1 MIDKF
6 FKRLNCYIG
15 SIFYNSPLK
24 RGDIAYF
31 CDSHRNFNN
40 EVFMLLIDDILLS
53 PAKGLFYIFKQIH
66 KAAEEEFLNEENV
79 SAELSE
85 LYMMLETGKITEE
98 EFNNKESE
106 LLNRLEQ
113 IEEYKKKH
121 FEVVDEREESEDED
135 EVRNVVVRK
144 NKKRTKSSRNRK
156 NNE

>member
-1 MIDKF
+1 
-6 FKRLNCYIG
+6 
-15 SIFYNSPLK
+15 
-24 RGDIAYF
+24 
-31 CDSHRNFNN
+31 
-40 EVFMLLIDDILLS
+40 MLLIDDILLS

-85 LYMMLETGKITEE
+85 LYMMLETGKISEE
-98 EFNNKESE
+98 EFNKRESE

-144 NKKRTKSSRNRK
+144 NKKRSKKDNLP
-156 NNE
+156 

>member
-1 MIDKF
+1 
-6 FKRLNCYIG
+6 
-15 SIFYNSPLK
+15 
-24 RGDIAYF
+24 
-31 CDSHRNFNN
+31 
-40 EVFMLLIDDILLS
+40 MLLIDDILLS

-98 EFNNKESE
+98 EFNNRESE

-121 FEVVDEREESEDED
+121 FEEVEENEDDGEDEDTVNEDDEDSEDED
-135 EVRNVVVRK
+135 TV
-144 NKKRTKSSRNRK
+144 
-156 NNE
+156 

>member
-1 MIDKF
+1 
-6 FKRLNCYIG
+6 
-15 SIFYNSPLK
+15 
-24 RGDIAYF
+24 
-31 CDSHRNFNN
+31 
-40 EVFMLLIDDILLS
+40 MLLIDDILLS

-98 EFNNKESE
+98 EFNNRESE

-121 FEVVDEREESEDED
+121 FEAVEESEENDESENED
-135 EVRNVVVRK
+135 TV
-144 NKKRTKSSRNRK
+144 KKVTTKEK
-156 NNE
+156 KK

>member
-1 MIDKF
+1 
-6 FKRLNCYIG
+6 
-15 SIFYNSPLK
+15 
-24 RGDIAYF
+24 
-31 CDSHRNFNN
+31 
-40 EVFMLLIDDILLS
+40 MLLIDDILLS

-98 EFNNKESE
+98 EFNNRESE

-121 FEVVDEREESEDED
+121 FEVIEESEESEDNDVLE
-135 EVRNVVVRK
+135 EAIIK
-144 NKKRTKSSRNRK
+144 ENKKRSKISRNRK